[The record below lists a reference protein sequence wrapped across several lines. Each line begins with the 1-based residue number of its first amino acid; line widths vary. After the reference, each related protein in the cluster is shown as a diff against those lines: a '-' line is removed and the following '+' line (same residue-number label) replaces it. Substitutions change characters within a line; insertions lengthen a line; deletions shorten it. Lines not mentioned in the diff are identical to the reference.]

1 MPCLQGTSHLRT
13 LQQQVENAPS
23 ESIVYV
29 ATAKELIQSI
39 KSKAR
44 DIVIENHLD
53 LTDEDLQNLSD
64 FCEGTCQN
72 PLGVV
77 DARSIRVSPAV
88 RATQAASLP
97 CTECP
102 CARAPQLPVGQRA
115 RPGHFRR
122 IEHAGLMASL

>member
-1 MPCLQGTSHLRT
+1 MPCLQGTSHRRT
-13 LQQQVENAPS
+13 LQQQVANTPS

-29 ATAKELIQSI
+29 ATAKELIESI

-64 FCEGTCQN
+64 FCEGICQN

-88 RATQAASLP
+88 RAMQGASLP
-97 CTECP
+97 CTQCP
-102 CARAPQLPVGQRA
+102 CTGAPQLPVKQRA
-115 RPGHFRR
+115 RLGHLRR
-122 IEHAGLMASL
+122 VNAGLLA